1 MSSETLFRVWRNP
14 AAGWKVRGS
23 AAMGFGERVE
33 HQTESRHASWKAA
46 GVPSRLEEAG
56 AFWPGCDLTLL
67 RSAAMS

>member
-1 MSSETLFRVWRNP
+1 
-14 AAGWKVRGS
+14 
-23 AAMGFGERVE
+23 MGFGERVE